1 LVRDSETWEERED
14 GILPSYQQLSNHLKR
29 CFLYCSIF
37 PKDYDFTDAVLVQF
51 WMAQGLIHQS
61 SQYPS
66 ENLEDVGIRYVREL
80 ISKCFFQDVNDL
92 LFCT

>member
-1 LVRDSETWEERED
+1 
-14 GILPSYQQLSNHLKR
+14 
-29 CFLYCSIF
+29 
-37 PKDYDFTDAVLVQF
+37 
-51 WMAQGLIHQS
+51 MAQGLIHQS

-66 ENLEDVGIRYVREL
+66 ENLEDVGIHYVREL